1 VHRLQGKAELVN
13 DVLALLREFRRE
25 TLAALDRHQAGARL
39 IGQYDA
45 NNTYQY
51 IINREATQLSWL
63 EAAIRDLGGPVTDD
77 TDDTDDADDAGD
89 RGDVVGQ
96 GLAGSTAQTIVDEDA
111 RAAKAFV
118 ERWRPRVEGL
128 AHARHRQ
135 MLRVILGEVLE
146 QQRFFEHAGAGR
158 TDLLGLR
165 GENVGARTGSV
176 MADRW
181 IE

>member
-1 VHRLQGKAELVN
+1 MT
-13 DVLALLREFRRE
+13 DVLALLVEFHREKLE
-25 TLAALDRHQAGARL
+25 ALGRHQEGARL
-39 IGQYDA
+39 VGQYDA

-77 TDDTDDADDAGD
+77 TDDTDDAADAGD
-89 RGDVVGQ
+89 VAGQ
-96 GLAGSTAQTIVDEDA
+96 GLARSTAQTIVDEDA
-111 RAAKAFV
+111 RTAKAFV

-128 AHARHRQ
+128 THARHRQ

-146 QQRFFEHAGAGR
+146 QQRFFEQAGAGR
-158 TDLLGLR
+158 TDLLGTR
-165 GENVGARTGSV
+165 SDAVGARVGSV